1 MTAKIKL
8 TNSAFFSLL
17 LEGLE
22 AYAIKHQGKRDV
34 AIETHAQLWGSSNK
48 RLPFS
53 CEIKHVSVDSSAKKK
68 RGEVTVKQLAL
79 DLKQDVAAM
88 FGDGYAHLGTFHTH
102 PWVLKNP
109 DHNVDENKAQCA
121 ESPSY
126 IRRHKLYDFSE
137 ADHFCECNSPTIKVG
152 KHEFSIAL
160 VMTIFAGKKADD
172 RKDGPVDDSLFEF
185 SLGNVKVWLKAQVYQ
200 HKPESSLSDDEHEQ
214 LNIYGL
220 TDYSSYQKQKFNS
233 VPVPVSTMLETPFLE
248 KISYY
253 LEEFGRLSIKGNKSI
268 YRTAEEAEK
277 RWFAI

>member
-34 AIETHAQLWGSSNK
+34 AIETHAQLWGSWNK

-53 CEIKHVSVDSSAKKK
+53 CEIKHVSVDSSASKK
-68 RGEVTVKQLAL
+68 RGEVAPNPLAL
-79 DLKQDVAAM
+79 ELKKDIAHM
-88 FGDGYAHLGTFHTH
+88 FGDDYFHLGTFHTH
-102 PWVLKNP
+102 PYIL
-109 DHNVDENKAQCA
+109 DE
-121 ESPSY
+121 EIDEDSTVTSPSS
-126 IRRHKLYDFSE
+126 IRRYKLYNFSE
-137 ADHFCECNSPTIKVG
+137 ADHFCECNSPTIEVG

-172 RKDGPVDDSLFEF
+172 RKDGSVDDSLFEF

-200 HKPESSLSDDEHEQ
+200 HKPESSLSSDEREQ

-220 TDYSSYQKQKFNS
+220 TDYSPYQKQKFNS
-233 VPVPVSTMLETPFLE
+233 VPVPISTTLETPFLE
-248 KISYY
+248 DIGFY
-253 LEEFGRLSIKGNKSI
+253 LEKFGRLSFDEGKSH